1 MALFRL
7 PLLMKSRIR
16 FCKLLG
22 CGKNGTFDIHPD
34 WRQWGIITMQPVAT
48 GATVT
53 NRVLYGGFIS
63 GWWHFFKCEVYTMLL
78 EPLEGHGKWNGE
90 EVFGQLPR
98 QSGYE
103 GKIAVLTRA
112 TIRLSRLK
120 NFWKNVDGVA
130 AKMHRADGFIT
141 SVGIGEM
148 PWIRQATFS
157 IWQSK
162 TQMKN
167 FAYKMHEH
175 ADVIKK
181 THKEKWYSEDMF
193 VRFRPLASFG
203 TLHGADPLHAG

>member
-1 MALFRL
+1 
-7 PLLMKSRIR
+7 
-16 FCKLLG
+16 
-22 CGKNGTFDIHPD
+22 
-34 WRQWGIITMQPVAT
+34 
-48 GATVT
+48 
-53 NRVLYGGFIS
+53 
-63 GWWHFFKCEVYTMLL
+63 MLL